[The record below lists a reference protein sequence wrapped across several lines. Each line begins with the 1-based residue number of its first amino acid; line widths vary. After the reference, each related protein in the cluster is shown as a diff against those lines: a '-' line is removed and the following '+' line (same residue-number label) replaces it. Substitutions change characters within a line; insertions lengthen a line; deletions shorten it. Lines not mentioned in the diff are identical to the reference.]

1 MLHHSFVIGAD
12 WEGQACREWRL
23 GVSFA
28 GQDVGR
34 SLEHGTLTAAGATST
49 NSSGRTGQTDG
60 SEAVA
65 FPTGHYPPLQEIG
78 AIELG
83 PVTEEAVKDAVKQL
97 GKRMLQLEALVSKQD
112 T

>member
-1 MLHHSFVIGAD
+1 MLHHSFVIGAG
-12 WEGQACREWRL
+12 WKGQACREWRL

-28 GQDVGR
+28 GQGVGR
-34 SLEHGTLTAAGATST
+34 GLEHGTLTAAGATST

-60 SEAVA
+60 SEAAA
-65 FPTGHYPPLQEIG
+65 FPTGHHPPLQGVG

-83 PVTEEAVKDAVKQL
+83 PITEEAVKDAVKQL
-97 GKRMLQLEALVSKQD
+97 GRRMLQLEALVSKQD

>member
-1 MLHHSFVIGAD
+1 
-12 WEGQACREWRL
+12 
-23 GVSFA
+23 
-28 GQDVGR
+28 
-34 SLEHGTLTAAGATST
+34 
-49 NSSGRTGQTDG
+49 DG

-97 GKRMLQLEALVSKQD
+97 GKRMLQLEALVSRQD